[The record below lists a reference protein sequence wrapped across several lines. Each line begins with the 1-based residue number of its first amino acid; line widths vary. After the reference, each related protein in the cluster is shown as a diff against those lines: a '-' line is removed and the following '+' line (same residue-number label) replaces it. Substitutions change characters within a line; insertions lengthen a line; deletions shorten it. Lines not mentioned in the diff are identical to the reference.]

1 MVGHR
6 HAFIED
12 RDDPSAGVVVKPDRR
27 LRRSVVLGQAFR
39 RLAVRIAPSLPG
51 DVFGGQRTAARASG
65 GPLRRFA
72 RRVGWGRALA
82 LLLLPALVA
91 IRVWD
96 PAPLETLR
104 LRIFDAFQV
113 LNPREAPADRP
124 VAILDIDEASLRELG
139 QWPWPRTRLAE
150 LVRRTTD
157 AGAALIAFDVVF
169 AEPDRLSP
177 PRLADSIPG
186 LGPAA
191 RAELRAQPAS
201 DEAFAAAIGAG
212 RVVLGQTAAAQ
223 PVPWPG
229 EGDPPRT
236 GIAVVGTGPDP
247 AGRLVAFPGLVRN
260 VPALEGASAGRGVF
274 TIFAERDGIVRRVP
288 MVMRAGDTMVPGLA
302 LEVARVLTGAES
314 ILVQTGASGVA
325 GVRLADIHLP
335 TDPDGRVFV
344 RFRPHDASIYV
355 PARELLAG
363 LVPPERLRDRIV
375 LVGTSAIGLLDNRTT
390 PLDRT
395 LPGVEIHAQLL
406 ETMLAGGTLLR
417 PSDAILGELA
427 AAAAIGLVIV
437 VVAPILG
444 AFGGLLLGGLVA
456 AALVAFSWLR
466 FTRDGVLF
474 DATFP
479 LAASLAL
486 LFVIV
491 FTNYVR
497 EQAGRSRIRAAFGHY
512 LSPDLVEQLA
522 QSPEKLRLGG
532 EERRLTI
539 MFSDVRGFTK
549 IAEFYKADPAGLT
562 HLMNRFLTPLTD
574 AILARRGTID
584 KYMGDAIM
592 AFWNAPLDDPNQ
604 ERNAAVAALDML
616 ARMEALNAARKA
628 EAESG
633 GHPVLPLDIGIGI
646 NTGACVVGNMGSEL
660 RFDYSVLGDP
670 VNVASRLEG
679 QSKFYGVKIILGS
692 ATAMAVRDTY
702 PLLELDRI
710 RVKGKSEPETIWTL
724 LGGPHLRDTERFHA
738 LSDRHAAMLEAYRA
752 RRWEAVEAEAEA
764 CSALAEGLS
773 IDGLY
778 DLYIQRAFGFA
789 ATPPPDVWDG
799 VYVATEK

>member
-1 MVGHR
+1 M
-6 HAFIED
+6 
-12 RDDPSAGVVVKPDRR
+12 
-27 LRRSVVLGQAFR
+27 LGQALR
-39 RLAVRIAPSLPG
+39 RFAVRIAPSSPG
-51 DVFGGQRTAARASG
+51 EGRSGRGGRRPAAG
-65 GPLRRFA
+65 GPLRRAA
-72 RRVGWGRALA
+72 RQVGWGRTLA
-82 LLLLPALVA
+82 LLLLPVLLA
-91 IRVWD
+91 IRVLD

-150 LVRRTTD
+150 LVRRTTE
-157 AGAALIAFDVVF
+157 AGAAVIAFDVVF

-229 EGDPPRT
+229 GGDPPRT
-236 GIAVVGTGPDP
+236 GIAVVGIGPDP

-260 VPALEGASAGRGVF
+260 VPVLEGTSAGRGVF

-314 ILVQTGASGVA
+314 VLVQTGAVGVV

-355 PARELLAG
+355 SARDLLAG
-363 LVPPERLRDRIV
+363 DVPPERLRDRIV

-395 LPGVEIHAQLL
+395 MPGVEVHAQLL

-427 AAAAIGLVIV
+427 AALAIGLVIV

-444 AFGGLLLGGLVA
+444 AFGGLLLGGLVT

-479 LAASLAL
+479 FAASLAL
-486 LFVIV
+486 LFLIV

-497 EQAGRSRIRAAFGHY
+497 EQRGRSRIRAAFGHY

-592 AFWNAPLDDPNQ
+592 AFWNAPLDDSNQ
-604 ERNAAVAALDML
+604 ERNAAAAALDML
-616 ARMEALNAARKA
+616 VRMEALNAARKA

-633 GHPVLPLDIGIGI
+633 GYPVLPLDIGIGIGI

-679 QSKFYGVKIILGS
+679 QSKFYGVRIILGS
-692 ATAMAVRDTY
+692 ATAAALRDTY

-710 RVKGKSEPETIWTL
+710 RVKGKSEPETVWTL
-724 LGGPHLRDTERFHA
+724 LGGPHLRDTDRFRNLA
-738 LSDRHAAMLEAYRA
+738 SRHAAMLEAYRT
-752 RRWEAVEAEAEA
+752 RRWREVEAEAGT
-764 CSALAEGLS
+764 CLALAEGLA

-778 DLYIQRAFGFA
+778 VLYTQRAAAFA
-789 ATPPPDVWDG
+789 ATPPPDVWDW
-799 VYVATEK
+799 VYVAMAK